1 MTFDDI
7 VRCGSN
13 IRVHGNGFLQ
23 LDVGEGE
30 RIHVF
35 GHPRLPRQKV
45 STPIHNHRFGFESTV
60 LRGVLVNLTWAFMTD
75 KSHRATHQGYVVHPR
90 VGEDTELVP
99 QGDTGIVML
108 LRHEVIVQ
116 GKSYKMQPRQFHQ
129 SMADEPTVTH
139 MVKTG
144 ALELEPMVLCR
155 MGMQPDNTFNRYD
168 LDEPALWRIL
178 EESMI

>member
-1 MTFDDI
+1 MIRRGT
-7 VRCGSN
+7 N

-35 GHPRLPRQKV
+35 GHPALPRQKV
-45 STPIHNHRFGFESTV
+45 STPIHNHRFGFDSRV
-60 LRGVLVNLTWAFMTD
+60 LSGVLVNLTWAFSFD
-75 KSHRATHQGYVVHPR
+75 RSHRATHQGYVAKPR

-99 QGDTGIVML
+99 AGETGTVML
-108 LRHEVIVQ
+108 LHHEVVVA
-116 GKSYKMQPRQFHQ
+116 GRSYSMAPRQFHQ

-139 MVKTG
+139 MRKT
-144 ALELEPMVLCR
+144 AQVELEPMVLCR
-155 MGMQPDNTFNRYD
+155 AHCQPDNTFNRYD

-178 EESMI
+178 EESLA